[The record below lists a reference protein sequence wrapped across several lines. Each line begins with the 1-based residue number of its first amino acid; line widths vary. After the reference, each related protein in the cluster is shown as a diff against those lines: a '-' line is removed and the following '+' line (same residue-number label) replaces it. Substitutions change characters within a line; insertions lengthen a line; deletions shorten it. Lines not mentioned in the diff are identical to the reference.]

1 MRQSSKEFKYL
12 LSGSGKGIV
21 LGGVLGLFIGL
32 TLLVFVFQFY
42 LDLQLLLLGAR
53 DKNILIVNK
62 QVRGAQAKKFSK
74 EELLSFQNE
83 KFVQDLAPI
92 QSNQF
97 EVWADLSRI
106 GVKSLLFFQS
116 VPNRFLEID
125 TLQFNWNLSD
135 TTLPIVLSA
144 DYLALYNFG
153 FSASQGLPQLSGDIL
168 SAVDF
173 EIQVSGNGKQK
184 RYKARIIGFTQQ
196 VNSVLVPQKFL
207 AYHNKELGKASEVL
221 PTQLI
226 FTTENPYSNE
236 LNQFL
241 EKNEWELSSN
251 GIIGSE
257 LKLALFMV
265 LAMVGIISILIIIL
279 AILVFVMNFQVL
291 ISQKSSNIHL
301 LLQLGYQIRQV
312 SSFFAK
318 RISVILIF
326 TFISSTAVLVILKYK
341 LSEMLFQQGFKQMDP
356 APSYLVL
363 LFIGLLFFVILT
375 INLIFINKNIKKL
388 FSHEGNSI

>member
-279 AILVFVMNFQVL
+279 AILVFVLNFQVL

>member
-125 TLQFNWNLSD
+125 TLQFEWNISD

-184 RYKARIIGFTQQ
+184 RYKARIIGFTQH

-279 AILVFVMNFQVL
+279 AILVFVLNFQVL

>member
-12 LSGSGKGIV
+12 LSSSGKGIV

-279 AILVFVMNFQVL
+279 AILVFVLNFQVL

>member
-184 RYKARIIGFTQQ
+184 RYKARIIGFTQH

-279 AILVFVMNFQVL
+279 AILVFVLNFQVL

>member
-32 TLLVFVFQFY
+32 TLLIFVFQFY

-279 AILVFVMNFQVL
+279 AILVFVLNFQVL

-326 TFISSTAVLVILKYK
+326 TFTSSTAVLVILKYK

>member
-279 AILVFVMNFQVL
+279 AILVFVLNFQVL

-375 INLIFINKNIKKL
+375 INLIYINKNIKKL